1 MKAYILVLG
10 LNLVYHNMGRRR
22 LQLANS
28 SGGAINLTF
37 YTEKVGEH
45 DVCYGDF
52 DELKNTLI
60 SIAKQYGEIYEHD
73 DYVEYY
79 VDYAPSFGVNIS
91 IDDEDIESLSAYKY
105 ENGYV
110 KVCLVSI
117 TREVY
122 VYSKCIYKATV
133 YGSSSLNVLVSKLL
147 DDGTQEIFAID
158 DYDDGAYGIY
168 IWFATADHLEYTGST
183 ITNPFSSGYKAIT
196 GLSETED
203 GEPSVS
209 ILKETTKNQYFITFD
224 NQ

>member
-1 MKAYILVLG
+1 ME
-10 LNLVYHNMGRRR
+10 RRR

-28 SGGAINLTF
+28 TIVEAGGGEAINLTF

-60 SIAKQYGEIYEHD
+60 SIAKQYGEIYEHEYEG
-73 DYVEYY
+73 YVEYY

-91 IDDEDIESLSAYKY
+91 IDDEAVESFSAYEY

-110 KVCLVSI
+110 EGCLI
-117 TREVY
+117 LMNTEAY
-122 VYSKCIYKATV
+122 VYSKCIYKPSVATRFFC
-133 YGSSSLNVLVSKLL
+133 VLVSKLL
-147 DDGTQEIFAID
+147 DDGTQEIFATH
-158 DYDDGAYGIY
+158 YNGTSGYNIY
-168 IWFATADHLEYTGST
+168 ICFATADPILFRGS
-183 ITNPFSSGYKAIT
+183 ITNPFASGYKAIT

-209 ILKETTKNQYFITFD
+209 IFKTYNKNQYFVTFD